1 MHTMPSRLVR
11 VTPPLLC
18 ECKQEHGA
26 CLGDIT
32 PSAVFFSPRARPSFV
47 PPSLRYSAL
56 FTQHPT
62 TFTLTPCSDR
72 QKTGQGSLPTA
83 HEKTESPPAAQVPHI
98 GRSARR
104 VSHRAA
110 LTRPSPS
117 TTPRQVTPSDIPL
130 SVQAGLVHGKDHV
143 TSRVLPW
150 AEALLPAASHDEPL
164 PTKQCKNLHVEQH
177 RVQSEYLS
185 QVLYNSLSIV
195 AQGLSEAASVPAL
208 QLNRYAISSWHLG
221 RLLLWARPPSSGP

>member
-117 TTPRQVTPSDIPL
+117 TTPRNKLPRPTYRSLYKLVSSTAKIMSLVGYCRGLKHCSPL
-130 SVQAGLVHGKDHV
+130 QA
-143 TSRVLPW
+143 T
-150 AEALLPAASHDEPL
+150 
-164 PTKQCKNLHVEQH
+164 TNLCQPNSA
-177 RVQSEYLS
+177 RTCTWNSTGSSQS
-185 QVLYNSLSIV
+185 I
-195 AQGLSEAASVPAL
+195 
-208 QLNRYAISSWHLG
+208 
-221 RLLLWARPPSSGP
+221 